1 MKHWS
6 QELYLKA
13 WNYASNA
20 HNGQYLPGSD
30 LPYINHIATVTME
43 VIAAI
48 IRDKDVKDPD
58 LAVQCALL
66 HDVIEDTP
74 VSFEDLKRQFG
85 HQVAQ
90 GVLALSKDPS
100 LPKNG
105 AQMQDSLARIRSQ
118 PQEIWMVK
126 LADRVAN
133 LQSPPRHWPISKL
146 TNYHA
151 QAIEILE
158 TLASAS
164 DTLSH
169 RLAAK
174 IRQYR
179 QYLK

>member
-20 HNGQYLPGSD
+20 HNEQYLPGSD
-30 LPYINHIATVTME
+30 LPYINHIATVAME
-43 VIAAI
+43 VISAI
-48 IRDKDVKDPD
+48 TRDKEVENPN

-74 VSFEDLKRQFG
+74 ISFEDLKQQFG
-85 HQVAQ
+85 QEVAQ

-100 LPKNG
+100 LPKTG
-105 AQMQDSLARIRSQ
+105 TQMQDSLTRIRSQ

-133 LQSPPRHWPISKL
+133 LQPPPRHWPISKIA
-146 TNYHA
+146 NYHA
-151 QAIEILE
+151 QAIQILE
-158 TLASAS
+158 TLSSAS
-164 DTLSH
+164 ETLSQ
-169 RLAAK
+169 RLTTK

-179 QYLK
+179 QYF